1 MVSNDCLEWLDYA
14 NMDIDAA
21 QQLYTQRQHPR
32 QRPYEIILYHC
43 QQGAEK
49 AFKAYMIQNGS
60 FPPKTHELHKLR
72 LICKQWD
79 GQFDNSRL
87 INHCTF
93 LDPFGVRI
101 RYPKHYISVDS
112 SQAARGL
119 NSAKRI
125 YDFVCERLGLSKVY
139 FT

>member
-1 MVSNDCLEWLDYA
+1 MVSDDCLEWLKYA

-21 QQLYTQRQHPR
+21 QQLYAQRQNPR
-32 QRPYEIILYHC
+32 QRPIEIILYHC

-49 AFKAYMIQNGS
+49 SLKAYMVQNGS
-60 FPPKTHELHKLR
+60 FPPKTHELQKLR
-72 LICKQWD
+72 LICKQWND
-79 GQFDNSRL
+79 KFDNYRL

-101 RYPKHYISVDS
+101 KYPKHNMSLDS

-125 YDFVCERLGLSKVY
+125 YDFVCVRLGIEKVY
-139 FT
+139 FI